1 MIEAP
6 AGWRGEKGEPG
17 EVVDRLVHS
26 VATLVAYV
34 SGGGDTIDA
43 VRALLVAKGL
53 DRKAVRWE
61 KFW

>member
-1 MIEAP
+1 M
-6 AGWRGEKGEPG
+6 
-17 EVVDRLVHS
+17 HS

-34 SGGGDTIDA
+34 SGGGDTINA

-53 DRKAVRWE
+53 DKNAVRWE

>member
-6 AGWRGEKGEPG
+6 AGWRGEKGEPA

-26 VATLVAYV
+26 VGGLVAYV
-34 SGGGDTIDA
+34 SGGGDMINA
-43 VRALLVAKGL
+43 VRSVLMAKGL
-53 DRKAVRWE
+53 ERKAVRWE